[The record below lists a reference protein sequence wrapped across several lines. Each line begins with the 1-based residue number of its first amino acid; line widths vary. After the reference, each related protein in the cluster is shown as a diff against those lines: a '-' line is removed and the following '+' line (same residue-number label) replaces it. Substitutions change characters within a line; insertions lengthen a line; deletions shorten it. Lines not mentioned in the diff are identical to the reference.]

1 MKATAAQRITFTVL
15 GRPVPAVR
23 MTFAGVRNPKH
34 NKRRQLDAYLA
45 YKESVGWAAK
55 AAGATPLSG
64 ALSVRLW
71 IYVSRRGRQR
81 GDIDNLVKTILDGMR
96 GVTMADDSQVDHLLV
111 QMRHVTV
118 DRESV
123 DVEIERIA

>member
-1 MKATAAQRITFTVL
+1 MTASSAQRIAFTVP

-23 MTFAGVRNPKH
+23 MTFAGVRNPRH
-34 NKRRQLDAYLA
+34 NKRRQLDTYLA
-45 YKESVGWAAK
+45 YKDAVGRAAK

-111 QMRHVTV
+111 QMRHVTA
-118 DRESV
+118 DRECV
-123 DVEIERIA
+123 DVEVGTMP